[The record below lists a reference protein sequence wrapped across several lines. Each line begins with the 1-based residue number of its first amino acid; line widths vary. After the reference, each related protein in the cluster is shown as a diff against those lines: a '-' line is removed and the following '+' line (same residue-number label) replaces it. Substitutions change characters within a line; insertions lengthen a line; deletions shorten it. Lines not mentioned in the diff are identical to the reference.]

1 MEHVVD
7 TVIIGAGPAGASCA
21 ITLQK
26 NNYSCLLID
35 KKSFPRGKTCGG
47 GVTEKT
53 YELIRELLGGEAE
66 SVFCGESDI
75 VELYMKDSLMT
86 RANVGKKYRFIKR
99 EVFDNALVSEYKR
112 LGGVM
117 LEECVCKKIEPA
129 SKRLT
134 LSNGDTVRYRTL
146 VGADGAKSAVRRAF
160 GIPEP
165 RQAFCAECHV
175 PRSAMEYD
183 GAVRIYFGIIKKG
196 YAWVFPSGDEVCI
209 GLGGLAKKDDRFDLV
224 LKEFTRALGVSAEY
238 ETKGAFLPYGEVAD
252 QSSLPDDTVLIGD
265 AAGFADPLTGEG
277 LYFALASGMAAA
289 RAAAG
294 GSFKSEYLAETEQFR
309 RTVEEGA
316 GVQGKLFLPGAM
328 TLVKKLVSGRPGFTS
343 YVFDNIVSMYNYSY
357 NDLKK
362 LTEDYKKTRRIDRL
376 IFSERRQTW

>member
-1 MEHVVD
+1 
-7 TVIIGAGPAGASCA
+7 
-21 ITLQK
+21 
-26 NNYSCLLID
+26 
-35 KKSFPRGKTCGG
+35 
-47 GVTEKT
+47 
-53 YELIRELLGGEAE
+53 
-66 SVFCGESDI
+66 
-75 VELYMKDSLMT
+75 MKDSLMT
-86 RANVGKKYRFIKR
+86 RAEVAKKYRFIKR

-134 LSNGDTVRYRTL
+134 LSNGDTVRYRRL

-160 GIPEP
+160 GIAEP

-196 YAWVFPSGDEVCI
+196 YAWVFPSGDEICI
-209 GLGGLAKKDDRFDLV
+209 GLGGLGRKDDRFDLV
-224 LKEFTRALGVSAEY
+224 LKGFTKALGVTAEY
-238 ETKGAFLPYGEVAD
+238 ETKGAFLPYGELAE
-252 QSSLPDDTVLIGD
+252 QSSLSDDTVLIGD

-277 LYFALASGMAAA
+277 LYFASASGMAAA
-289 RAAAG
+289 RAAMSG
-294 GSFKSEYLAETEQFR
+294 GVFKTEYLARTEQFR

-328 TLVKKLVSGRPGFTS
+328 ALVKKLVSGRSGFTS
-343 YVFDNIVSMYNYSY
+343 YVFDNMVGSYNYSY
-357 NDLKK
+357 SELRK
-362 LTEDYKKTRRIDRL
+362 LTDDYKKNKAD
-376 IFSERRQTW
+376 